1 MVAANSHLFCS
12 ETQLPESF
20 PGRCFRIESTS
31 TMNRRQLKTALS
43 GITQANISCRNF
55 PIDVATLRRKLRL
68 ADGGDTYIFA
78 TTTALGTHL
87 LLFCK
92 AVKP

>member
-1 MVAANSHLFCS
+1 
-12 ETQLPESF
+12 
-20 PGRCFRIESTS
+20 
-31 TMNRRQLKTALS
+31 MNRRQLKTALS